1 VNRVDRWKAEIYHF
15 NPCLAKV
22 PCDTGLIATG
32 QSPLGNFIPTTAF
45 RAPSGVGSMRVI
57 RTLALAVAF
66 IVCVTTGVFAQ
77 GTNNAQ
83 PSEQFVAPPVIT
95 YGTPTVVQSTPII
108 ANSPVVAA
116 SKTQTAG
123 ENQAP
128 TVTYSPGT
136 PDATAPVTQS
146 APVVTYYPVVPSAA
160 PITTYR
166 AVVPRGAVV
175 NYRPFIP
182 ATQVD
187 LSPRPVVTYR
197 PVISGVA
204 PAAAYRPVIAAPV
217 VTYRPVLPSYASPIV
232 GPTAAYYPTTAAYY
246 PTTAAYYPAT
256 AAYRVGPTVT
266 VRPKVYVSGQPIRNV
281 LRAITP

>member
-1 VNRVDRWKAEIYHF
+1 
-15 NPCLAKV
+15 
-22 PCDTGLIATG
+22 
-32 QSPLGNFIPTTAF
+32 
-45 RAPSGVGSMRVI
+45 
-57 RTLALAVAF
+57 
-66 IVCVTTGVFAQ
+66 
-77 GTNNAQ
+77 
-83 PSEQFVAPPVIT
+83 
-95 YGTPTVVQSTPII
+95 
-108 ANSPVVAA
+108 
-116 SKTQTAG
+116 
-123 ENQAP
+123 
-128 TVTYSPGT
+128 
-136 PDATAPVTQS
+136 
-146 APVVTYYPVVPSAA
+146 VPSAA

-204 PAAAYRPVIAAPV
+204 PVAAYRPVIAAPV
-217 VTYRPVLPSYASPIV
+217 VTYRPVLPRYASPIV
-232 GPTAAYYPTTAAYY
+232 GPTAAYY